1 LQLHALFLVLSQLL
15 LEVLDSVLT
24 LLIVLLARPLLSI
37 EHVAEVLTLLEG
49 SVNLLHDPQVVSVEL
64 VSADL
69 EISLPGLGLG

>member
-1 LQLHALFLVLSQLL
+1 MQLHALFLVLSQLL

-37 EHVAEVLTLLEG
+37 EHVVEVLALLEG
-49 SVNLLHDPQVVSVEL
+49 SVNLLHYPQVVSVEL

>member
-1 LQLHALFLVLSQLL
+1 LQLHALFLVLSQLF

-37 EHVAEVLTLLEG
+37 EHVAEVLALLEG

>member
-1 LQLHALFLVLSQLL
+1 MQLHALFLVLSQLF

-37 EHVAEVLTLLEG
+37 EHVAEVLALLEG
-49 SVNLLHDPQVVSVEL
+49 SVNLLHYPQVVSVEL

-69 EISLPGLGLG
+69 QISLTGLSLR

>member
-1 LQLHALFLVLSQLL
+1 MQLHALFLVLSQLL

>member
-1 LQLHALFLVLSQLL
+1 LQLHAFFLVLRQLL
-15 LEVLDSVLT
+15 LEVLDPVLT

-37 EHVAEVLTLLEG
+37 EHVAEVLALLEG
-49 SVNLLHDPQVVSVEL
+49 SVNLLNDPQVVCVEL

>member
-15 LEVLDSVLT
+15 LEVLDPVLT
-24 LLIVLLARPLLSI
+24 LLIVLLARPLLRI
-37 EHVAEVLTLLEG
+37 EHVAEVLALLEG
-49 SVNLLHDPQVVSVEL
+49 SVNLLHYPQVVSVEL